1 MTTGAMPPR
10 KQKAL
15 APAIDAYL
23 QGRGSPMAGHGMAF
37 LRAGRK
43 YGIDPRLLVGIA
55 TIESGAGVH
64 TKLQHNPFNWGVHRG
79 QTYGSWEE
87 SIMDVA
93 RGLRRGYIDQ
103 GLKTPQQIVSKYAPS
118 SDGNDESN
126 WAKVVGQVMGQLGGN
141 VPAGAGPTQMG
152 AKPTTAPTLSPQ
164 LPQAPTPQTVF
175 DPLSFSKQVRDQF
188 IMGRGRIDLMGMPGI
203 TASSYRTVEPPPP
216 PPQVAPA
223 ADLAPDL
230 ETQHNHGPT
239 ISANGKVMN
248 LPFSFKSTH
257 ATSGLEDEGFTR
269 AVDIM
274 AHPGTSVRS
283 PGSGTVEYFHPT
295 GAQGGGSMLIRFD
308 NGRVG
313 WLGHIAN
320 GLPAG
325 TKVKAGQQLALVSP
339 DHPAPHAHW
348 SIK

>member
-1 MTTGAMPPR
+1 MPPR
-10 KQKAL
+10 NKAL
-15 APAIDAYL
+15 APAIDSYL
-23 QGRGSPMAGHGMAF
+23 EGRGSPMAGQGMAF

-93 RGLRRGYIDQ
+93 RGLRRGYVDQ
-103 GLKTPQQIVSKYAPS
+103 GLTTPQQIVSKYAPS
-118 SDGNDESN
+118 SDGNDEAN
-126 WAKVVGQVMGQLGGN
+126 WSRVVASVMTQLGGRA
-141 VPAGAGPTQMG
+141 PAGATPRRGIPI
-152 AKPTTAPTLSPQ
+152 PPPSPPSPQ
-164 LPQAPTPQTVF
+164 ATPGPERVW
-175 DPLSFSKQVRDQF
+175 DPLLASKNIRDQL
-188 IMGRGRIDLMGMPGI
+188 IMGGGRIDLMGMPQL
-203 TASSYRTVEPPPP
+203 TASSYKTVAPPPVP
-216 PPQVAPA
+216 AAAAPA
-223 ADLAPDL
+223 ADLAPSA
-230 ETQHNHGPT
+230 ETQKNHGPT
-239 ISANGKVMN
+239 LTPNGKVMN
-248 LPFSFKSTH
+248 LPWSFKATH
-257 ATSGLEDEGFTR
+257 ATSGLEDEGFTQ

-283 PGSGTVEYFHPT
+283 PGEGTVEYFHPT
-295 GAQGGGSMLIRFD
+295 GAQGGGSMLIRFS
-308 NGRVG
+308 NGKVG

-325 TKVKAGQQLALVSP
+325 TKVRAGQQLALVSP